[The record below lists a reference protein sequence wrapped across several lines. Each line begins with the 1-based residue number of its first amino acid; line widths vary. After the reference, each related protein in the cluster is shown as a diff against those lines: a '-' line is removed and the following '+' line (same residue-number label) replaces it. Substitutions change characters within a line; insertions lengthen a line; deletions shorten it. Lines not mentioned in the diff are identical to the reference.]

1 MLFFLDKEVKV
12 AEIAVLKKTETL
24 NKTEETSTTDEA
36 RSNKAI
42 DEEIDDLVRFKDK
55 WTNQSKN
62 NVDNLIEYGLVEGR
76 MAIFHKEGAAGL
88 KWNEKALVSP
98 KAPTHLICMAYSLD
112 ESHWKRYIYVN
123 LAIRVTALS
132 VLLVTRCISQT
143 LGGLVAFR

>member
-1 MLFFLDKEVKV
+1 MTCIMASFETNVIFSDKEVKV
-12 AEIAVLKKTETL
+12 AEIAVLK
-24 NKTEETSTTDEA
+24 KTEETSTTDEA

-98 KAPTHLICMAYSLD
+98 KAPTHLIRMAYSLD
-112 ESHWKRYIYVN
+112 DSHWKRYIYLN
-123 LAIRVTALS
+123 CS
-132 VLLVTRCISQT
+132 
-143 LGGLVAFR
+143 